1 MKKIDLLWAL
11 QVQFNSN
18 LTVEHIQLYNFC
30 LSNCLWTPNAY
41 RLIVRKVFLFQM
53 LGETSIFTWPSKVP
67 LWQKVKMVFCVTMNM
82 DVSAYILKFKLLKT
96 IRSAMTVWIHV
107 GHLWPKSE
115 MIYLPKKVC
124 LIIIYRNTT
133 HLLDMSR
140 CHKHQQKMIII

>member
-1 MKKIDLLWAL
+1 MDSQCI
-11 QVQFNSN
+11 QVNSSKSISVPN
-18 LTVEHIQLYNFC
+18 VRGDFDIYMAKQSATLTKSQNGVLCDN
-30 LSNCLWTPNAY
+30 
-41 RLIVRKVFLFQM
+41 
-53 LGETSIFTWPSKVP
+53 
-67 LWQKVKMVFCVTMNM
+67 MNM

-96 IRSAMTVWIHV
+96 IRSATTVWIHV
-107 GHLWPKSE
+107 GLLWPKSE

>member
-1 MKKIDLLWAL
+1 MDSQCI
-11 QVQFNSN
+11 QVNSSKSIS
-18 LTVEHIQLYNFC
+18 V
-30 LSNCLWTPNAY
+30 PN
-41 RLIVRKVFLFQM
+41 VRGDFDIYIAKQSA
-53 LGETSIFTWPSKVP
+53 TSRKSQNGV
-67 LWQKVKMVFCVTMNM
+67 LCDNMNM
-82 DVSAYILKFKLLKT
+82 DVSAYILKFKFFKT